1 MPPWNLDR
9 VEAAF
14 AAASVDPSLWGK
26 ALDVVTAETEAFGA
40 LLLPAADDVLPDMPH
55 TASMAAS
62 ADTYMREGW
71 YQRDERYNAVS
82 TMLAT
87 GVADDFDAMGADRM
101 GRHPYYQEF
110 LRPHGLHWFA
120 GVRILCGEKLWVL
133 SIQRTAQQQPFS
145 PAEKERLVRLAH
157 SLPTGVAIARALGA
171 ATGASLLDAFELSR
185 TAAVLIDRQ
194 GKVIRPN
201 RSAERLL
208 CGDARV
214 RNVHIREGRIVAAD
228 AAATRA
234 LDRALRE
241 IMFRRDASGL
251 APPVK
256 LPRTGQRPL
265 LAYPGRLP
273 AMAANPLSDCQAIVV
288 LVDPDARRMPEAAL
302 LRGAFELTD
311 AEARL
316 AARLAAG
323 DPLDEVCDRL
333 RIAKETGRNHLKS
346 IFAKT
351 GAHRQSELVVMLSSL
366 LPSQQT
372 LRTD

>member
-14 AAASVDPSLWGK
+14 AAAAVDPSQWVE
-26 ALDVVTAETEAFGA
+26 ALDVATVETEAFGA
-40 LLLPAADDVLPDMPH
+40 LLLPAAGDVLPDMPH
-55 TASMAAS
+55 TASMAPS
-62 ADTYMREGW
+62 ADTYMRDGW
-71 YQRDERYNAVS
+71 YRRDERYNAIS

-145 PAEKERLVRLAH
+145 PEEKERLVRLAH
-157 SLPTGVAIARALGA
+157 SLPTGVAIARALGS
-171 ATGASLLDAFELSR
+171 ATGASLLDAFELSG

-201 RSAERLL
+201 LSAERLL
-208 CGDARV
+208 GGDVRV
-214 RNVHIREGRIVAAD
+214 RDGRIFAAD

-234 LDRALRE
+234 LDRTLRE

-251 APPVK
+251 GPPVK
-256 LPRTGQRPL
+256 LPRSGQRPL

-288 LVDPDARRMPEAAL
+288 LVDPDARKMPDAAL

-323 DPLDEVCDRL
+323 APLDEICDRL

-351 GAHRQSELVVMLSSL
+351 GTHRQSELVVMLASVLSPPSL
-366 LPSQQT
+366 SRGP
-372 LRTD
+372 

>member
-1 MPPWNLDR
+1 MSAWNLER

-14 AAASVDPSLWGK
+14 AEAAVDPSLWVK
-26 ALDVVTAETEAFGA
+26 ALDVVTAETEAFGTV
-40 LLLPAADDVLPDMPH
+40 LLPGAGDVLPGMIH
-55 TASMAAS
+55 TDSMAPS
-62 ADTYMREGW
+62 AETYIRGGW
-71 YQRDERYNAVS
+71 HRRDERYKGIPTILRKGVS
-82 TMLAT
+82 
-87 GVADDFDAMGADRM
+87 DDFDAMSADRM

-133 SIQRTAQQQPFS
+133 SINRSIHQGPFS
-145 PAEKERLVRLAH
+145 PEQKEHLVRLAQ
-157 SLPTGVAIARALGA
+157 SLPTSVAIARTLGA
-171 ATGASLLDAFELSR
+171 ANSSTALDAFELGR
-185 TAAVLIDRQ
+185 MAAILIDRH

-201 RSAERLL
+201 QAAEGMLR
-208 CGDARV
+208 GDVRV
-214 RNVHIREGRIVAAD
+214 RDRKIVCTD
-228 AAATRA
+228 ASATAA
-234 LDRALRE
+234 LDRALHE
-241 IMFRRDASGL
+241 IMFRRDAPGL

-256 LPRTGQRPL
+256 LPRTGRRPL

-273 AMAANPLSDCQAIVV
+273 AMAANPLSDCQALVV
-288 LVDPDARRMPEAAL
+288 LVDPDARRTPDAAL

-323 DPLDEVCDRL
+323 DPLDDVCDCL

-351 GAHRQSELVVMLSSL
+351 GTHRQSELVVMLSSL
-366 LPSQQT
+366 LSPQQT
-372 LRTD
+372 LPTD

>member
-14 AAASVDPSLWGK
+14 AAASVDPSQWVG
-26 ALDVVTAETEAFGA
+26 ALDVVAAETEAFGA
-40 LLLPAADDVLPDMPH
+40 VLLPAPGDVLPDMPH
-55 TASMAAS
+55 TASMAPS
-62 ADTYMREGW
+62 AESYMRDGW
-71 YQRDERYNAVS
+71 YQRDERNKGIP
-82 TMLAT
+82 TILRK
-87 GVADDFDAMGADRM
+87 GVADDFDAMSADRM

-110 LRPHGLHWFA
+110 LRAHGLHWFA

-133 SIQRTAQQQPFS
+133 SINRSVHQQPFS
-145 PAEKERLVRLAH
+145 PEEKERLVRLAH
-157 SLPTGVAIARALGA
+157 SLPTSVAIARALGA

-194 GKVIRPN
+194 GKAIRPN

-208 CGDARV
+208 CGDV
-214 RNVHIREGRIVAAD
+214 RIRDGRIVAAD
-228 AAATRA
+228 TSATRA
-234 LDRALRE
+234 LDRALHE
-241 IMFRRDASGL
+241 ILFRRDASGL

-256 LPRTGQRPL
+256 LPRSGQRPL
-265 LAYPGRLP
+265 LVYPGRLP

-288 LVDPDARRMPEAAL
+288 LVDPDARRIPDATL

-346 IFAKT
+346 VFVKT

-366 LPSQQT
+366 LSPQQT

>member
-1 MPPWNLDR
+1 
-9 VEAAF
+9 
-14 AAASVDPSLWGK
+14 
-26 ALDVVTAETEAFGA
+26 
-40 LLLPAADDVLPDMPH
+40 
-55 TASMAAS
+55 
-62 ADTYMREGW
+62 
-71 YQRDERYNAVS
+71 
-82 TMLAT
+82 
-87 GVADDFDAMGADRM
+87 M

-201 RSAERLL
+201 LSAERLL
-208 CGDARV
+208 CGDV
-214 RNVHIREGRIVAAD
+214 RIREGRLIAAD

-234 LDRALRE
+234 LDHALRE
-241 IMFRRDASGL
+241 IMFRRDAAGL

-256 LPRTGQRPL
+256 LPRSGQRPL

-273 AMAANPLSDCQAIVV
+273 AMAANPLADCRAIVV
-288 LVDPDARRMPEAAL
+288 LVDPDARRIPDAAL

-316 AARLAAG
+316 AARLSAG
-323 DPLDEVCDRL
+323 DPLDDVCDRL

-366 LPSQQT
+366 LSPQQI
-372 LRTD
+372 LPKD